1 MVLLPPLLVSFFR
14 KDLMKVTKEN
24 DVAQKE
30 TNVNE
35 MKWETEK
42 GKQHASCK
50 MNILFYILTPEFP
63 TLYEECT
70 APF

>member
-1 MVLLPPLLVSFFR
+1 
-14 KDLMKVTKEN
+14 MKVTKEN